1 MNKTEKH
8 KILVID
14 DEKSNI
20 IELTDILEESY
31 DVLAVRDSL
40 KAQEIAER
48 QLPDI
53 ILLDVIMPEMDGYEV
68 IEALKKSPKTRDIPV
83 IFITG
88 LDSIDAEEKGLGLGA
103 ADYIT
108 KPFHTAI
115 VRMRINNQIKIL
127 ESDIIKKH
135 EQMVSNTLSSMESIL
150 NSIDASIYATIPET
164 GEILFLNTYM
174 KKSFGIEGDEAI
186 GKYCYKVFRHGFEKM
201 CKFCP
206 CYELN
211 ENPDK
216 VVVWDEY
223 ITEMDIHVRHS
234 DCYIKWYDGRTV
246 HLQHAVDITE
256 LVKTNER
263 AQAASRAK
271 SEFLANMSHE
281 IRTPLNAILGMI
293 TIAQRSEDN
302 ERIQYC
308 LSKVNESSEHLLGVI
323 NDILDMSK
331 IESNHFELST
341 SEVVFER
348 MMNRIVDVM
357 RYKFEEKNID
367 FVMFNDPNIPY
378 SIYIDEQ
385 KLAQVIMN
393 LLSNAIKFTPK
404 NGKIKLSANVES
416 NEGEIFRI
424 LLSVEDS
431 GIGISDDQKP
441 RIFKV
446 FSQADNSISRKFGG
460 TGLGLAISKTIVNM
474 MKGDIWF
481 ESVEGEGTTFLF
493 TIEAKECIQNAP
505 DIYKP
510 AEKEID
516 EATKDEAD
524 SFIDLSV
531 KTIMLVDDVEINR
544 EIIISLLESTGIKI
558 ICAENG
564 KDALDKYISADGAIE
579 LIFMDVQMPVMDGY
593 EATIRIRLSEK
604 ADAETIPIIA
614 MTANVFK
621 EDVERC
627 FISGMNDHIGKP
639 VSIDEIIGKIRK
651 WTEKE

>member
-281 IRTPLNAILGMI
+281 IRTPLNAIVGMT
-293 TIAQRSEDN
+293 TIGKREKDA
-302 ERIQYC
+302 ERKNYSF
-308 LSKVNESSEHLLGVI
+308 SKIDEASTHLLGIV
-323 NDILDMSK
+323 NDILDLAK
-331 IESNHFELST
+331 IEASKLVLLQVEFDFREMINKVLAMAHVGSD
-341 SEVVFER
+341 ER
-348 MMNRIVDVM
+348 NQTIDV
-357 RYKFEEKNID
+357 
-367 FVMFNDPNIPY
+367 
-378 SIYIDEQ
+378 SIDEKIPATIIGDDQ
-385 KLAQVIMN
+385 RLSQVVAN
-393 LLSNAIKFTPK
+393 LLSNAVKFTNN
-404 NGKIKLSANVES
+404 NGKIKLDVQ
-416 NEGEIFRI
+416 
-424 LLSVEDS
+424 LSGKTDDYCELRVDVTDN
-431 GIGISDDQKP
+431 GIGISPESLEKL
-441 RIFKV
+441 
-446 FSQADNSISRKFGG
+446 FGAFEQVETGTTRSYRG
-460 TGLGLAISKTIVNM
+460 TGLGLAISKQIVEAMNGRIWAQSQLE
-474 MKGDIWF
+474 KGSTF
-481 ESVEGEGTTFLF
+481 SFTVRVLQGTGSVEAVSENDAAASDKDNVETESDLF
-493 TIEAKECIQNAP
+493 TGK
-505 DIYKP
+505 
-510 AEKEID
+510 
-516 EATKDEAD
+516 
-524 SFIDLSV
+524 L
-531 KTIMLVDDVEINR
+531 MLAVEDMASNR
-544 EIIISLLESTGIKI
+544 YVLTTLLENSGLNID
-558 ICAENG
+558 CAVNG
-564 KDALDKYISADGAIE
+564 KEALDMFAADPDKYDI
-579 LIFMDVQMPVMDGY
+579 IFMDVRMPIMNGY
-593 EATIRIRLSEK
+593 EATECIRALDIAK
-604 ADAETIPIIA
+604 AKKIPIIA
-614 MTANVFK
+614 LTANVFSDDIEK
-621 EDVERC
+621 C
-627 FISGMNDHIGKP
+627 LKAGMNGHIGKP
-639 VSIDEIIGKIRK
+639 MDVGKVIEVLK
-651 WTEKE
+651 KYLTH